1 MKIDKAETHKTVIQL
16 LKYGVIG
23 LSNTFITWIAFFVL
37 NSLLGVPYMLSN
49 AVGYVL
55 GVVNSFIWNR
65 TWVFKAKS
73 DIKREA
79 VLFVVG
85 FLLCYG
91 LQSIVSVIM
100 LEGFDMKH
108 FTLSWIP
115 KAGQNITMLV
125 AMVFYTLAN
134 YIYNRC
140 VTFKEK

>member
-1 MKIDKAETHKTVIQL
+1 MKIDKAETHKTFIQL

-23 LSNTFITWIAFFVL
+23 LSNTFITWIVFFVL
-37 NSLLGVPYMLSN
+37 NSLLGLPYMLSN

-108 FTLSWIP
+108 FTLTWIP

>member
-1 MKIDKAETHKTVIQL
+1 M
-16 LKYGVIG
+16 
-23 LSNTFITWIAFFVL
+23 
-37 NSLLGVPYMLSN
+37 SL
-49 AVGYVL
+49 YVL
-55 GVVNSFIWNR
+55 FQTLISNSFIWNR

>member
-1 MKIDKAETHKTVIQL
+1 MKIDKAETHKTFIQL

-91 LQSIVSVIM
+91 LQSLDSSRKM
-100 LEGFDMKH
+100 LH
-108 FTLSWIP
+108 T
-115 KAGQNITMLV
+115 
-125 AMVFYTLAN
+125 
-134 YIYNRC
+134 R
-140 VTFKEK
+140 